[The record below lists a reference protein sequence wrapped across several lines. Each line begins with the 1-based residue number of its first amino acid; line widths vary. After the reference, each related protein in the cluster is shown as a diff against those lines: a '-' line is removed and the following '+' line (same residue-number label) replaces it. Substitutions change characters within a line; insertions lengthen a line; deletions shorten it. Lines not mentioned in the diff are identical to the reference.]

1 MLFMRVRPVNVSGGA
16 KETRMKHRALAR
28 SFSMLRWTSARRSE
42 AVAGIKFENPDPD
55 YSDSALIEPLKDIHT
70 AGQEGV
76 FTRPYQPDLF
86 RNNR

>member
-1 MLFMRVRPVNVSGGA
+1 M
-16 KETRMKHRALAR
+16 
-28 SFSMLRWTSARRSE
+28 
-42 AVAGIKFENPDPD
+42 FENPYPD

-76 FTRPYQPDLF
+76 FTRPYQPDSF